1 MHQLNHASVYVHILY
16 KYKTIFNILYI
27 YRYIWCIYIYCEYI
41 YIYAICV
48 VLFNQTDAY
57 YATPLTMSS
66 ILACILNIL
75 SIWGIF

>member
-1 MHQLNHASVYVHILY
+1 MPQ
-16 KYKTIFNILYI
+16 FMYI
-27 YRYIWCIYIYCEYI
+27 YCINIKQYSIYCTYIDIYGVYIYIYCEYI